1 MVISN
6 WFTLMEGEGAVPD
19 GFRQAIQW
27 LAELFYANDG
37 LLASPRMANLQS
49 DLDILTGP
57 FNRVVLQTNVD
68 KMDGML

>member
-6 WFTLMEGEGAVPD
+6 WFTLMAGEGAVPD

-49 DLDILTGP
+49 DLDILTS
-57 FNRVVLQTNVD
+57 
-68 KMDGML
+68 